1 MKTIRLAVLASI
13 VFGLATEASGQ
24 EVPPSMAELA
34 DRVSRLEDGFEATR
48 LWMGIVDCRYG
59 IQTDC
64 PGVQKSPTTV
74 AVAKPE
80 PKVSPKAGQRC
91 GDGAYGDDGVCYSP
105 YGLVDQ
111 FNACNSKACKDG
123 FAALEAEL
131 NYGGKGAKAA
141 KPAPVQTAKTETALD
156 FIPVY

>member
-24 EVPPSMAELA
+24 EVTPSAELA
-34 DRVSRLEDGFEATR
+34 DRVSRLEDAFQAVG
-48 LWMGIVDCRYG
+48 LWMGVIDCKVG

-64 PGVQKSPTTV
+64 PGAQKPLTTV
-74 AVAKPE
+74 AAAKPE

-105 YGLVDQ
+105 YGLADQ

-131 NYGGKGAKAA
+131 NYGKGAKAA